1 MLTQDQSLL
10 DALTV
15 VIKLLEELEM
25 ARETNAS
32 KGVLG
37 ICRQPVVSV
46 Y

>member
-25 ARETNAS
+25 AREANAL

-46 Y
+46 D